1 VGIDSRSLRQAQLE
15 PVAEALERTRWGA
28 LIYDPEWRLLWASEE
43 LIGLL
48 GSEEGAELGLGEH
61 VMAVFALPRWRR
73 AITPESRLSMLEATL
88 DHILYDTPG
97 GKEAVAQHL
106 DEGDEL
112 AILERARPRRP
123 PPVWSYGIDYVSPE
137 GPSVHVHVVTFALR
151 DEAGGS
157 LGNVV
162 VYHSGLP
169 VSLTAQL
176 VRGDRGMFER
186 MANLAAP
193 GRRSVA
199 IMFADLESSGML
211 SRHMPSALYF
221 SLIRRLTDAM
231 DRAIVQRQGIVGKHA
246 GDGVSAF
253 FLAED
258 LGSPA
263 EAIGAA
269 IGAAR
274 EIAGAARAIGDSL
287 SSELPEAEEVRV
299 NIGIHWGSAVYIGQ
313 VATEGR
319 LEVTALGD
327 EVNECARIQ
336 ESASGGALLVSKTAL
351 EQLSDERAEALEVD
365 PEHARYATI
374 AELPE
379 ATEKAQRDAGA
390 IAVARL

>member
-1 VGIDSRSLRQAQLE
+1 VDTDSRSLQEAGLG

-28 LIYDPEWRLLWASEE
+28 LIYDPDWRLVWVSEE
-43 LIGLL
+43 LVGLL
-48 GSEEGAELGLGEH
+48 GSDDEGELGLGEH
-61 VMAVFALPRWRR
+61 VISVFELPRWRR
-73 AITPESRLSMLEATL
+73 TITPESRLRMLTATL
-88 DHILYDTPG
+88 DYILYDTPG
-97 GKEAVAQHL
+97 GKEAIAQHL
-106 DEGDEL
+106 EGEDER

-123 PPVWSYGIDYVSPE
+123 PPAWAYGIDYISPE
-137 GPSVHVHVVTFALR
+137 GPPVHVHTVTFPLR
-151 DEAGGS
+151 DEEGRS
-157 LGNVV
+157 LGTVV

-186 MANLAAP
+186 MARLAEP
-193 GRRSVA
+193 GRRAVA
-199 IMFADLESSGML
+199 ILFADLESSGML

-231 DRAIVQRQGIVGKHA
+231 DRAIVQRSGIVGKHA
-246 GDGVSAF
+246 GDGLSAL

-258 LGSPA
+258 SGSPA
-263 EAIGAA
+263 AAIAAA
-269 IGAAR
+269 IGAGQ
-274 EIAGAARAIGDSL
+274 EIAAAAAAAGDTL
-287 SSELPEAEEVRV
+287 RGEVPDAEPVRV
-299 NIGIHWGSAVYIGQ
+299 NVGVHWGSAVYMGQ

-351 EQLSDERAEALEVD
+351 EQISAEAAEALEVD
-365 PEHARYATI
+365 PRHARYTTI

-379 ATEKAQRDAGA
+379 ASEKARRDAGA
-390 IAVARL
+390 IAVAQL

>member
-1 VGIDSRSLRQAQLE
+1 MDTDSRSLQEAGLG

-28 LIYDPEWRLLWASEE
+28 LIYDPDWRLVWVSEE
-43 LIGLL
+43 LVGLL
-48 GSEEGAELGLGEH
+48 GSDDAEEIGLGEH
-61 VMAVFALPRWRR
+61 VMSVFERPRWRR
-73 AITPESRLSMLEATL
+73 AITPESRLRMLTATL
-88 DHILYDTPG
+88 DYILHDTPG
-97 GKEAVAQHL
+97 GKAQVAQHL
-106 DEGDEL
+106 VGEDERE
-112 AILERARPRRP
+112 ILERARPRRP

-137 GPSVHVHVVTFALR
+137 GPPVHVHTVTFPLR
-151 DEAGGS
+151 DEEGRS

-169 VSLTAQL
+169 VSLTAKL

-186 MANLAAP
+186 MARLVDP
-193 GRRSVA
+193 GRRAVA
-199 IMFADLESSGML
+199 ILFADLESSGML

-231 DRAIVQRQGIVGKHA
+231 DRTIVQQRGIVGKHA
-246 GDGVSAF
+246 GDGLSAF

-263 EAIGAA
+263 AAIGAA
-269 IGAAR
+269 IEAGR
-274 EIAGAARAIGDSL
+274 EIGVAAEAVGDSL
-287 SSELPEAEEVRV
+287 RSEVSGAEPVRV
-299 NIGIHWGSAVYIGQ
+299 NVGVHWGSAVYMGQ

-351 EQLSDERAEALEVD
+351 EQISAEQAEALEVD
-365 PEHARYATI
+365 PRHARYTTV

-379 ATEKAQRDAGA
+379 AGEKARRDAGG

>member
-1 VGIDSRSLRQAQLE
+1 
-15 PVAEALERTRWGA
+15 
-28 LIYDPEWRLLWASEE
+28 
-43 LIGLL
+43 
-48 GSEEGAELGLGEH
+48 
-61 VMAVFALPRWRR
+61 
-73 AITPESRLSMLEATL
+73 MLEATL
-88 DHILYDTPG
+88 DYILHDTPG
-97 GKEAVAQHL
+97 GKEAVAEHL
-106 DEGDEL
+106 EGEDER

-123 PPVWSYGIDYVSPE
+123 PPIWSYGIDYVSPE
-137 GPSVHVHVVTFALR
+137 GPPVHVHVVTFPLR
-151 DEAGGS
+151 DERGRS
-157 LGNVV
+157 IGNVV

-176 VRGDRGMFER
+176 VRGDRDMFER
-186 MANLAAP
+186 MAQLAEP
-193 GRRSVA
+193 GSRSLA

-231 DRAIVQRQGIVGKHA
+231 DRAIVQRQGIVGRHA

-263 EAIGAA
+263 AAIGAA
-269 IGAAR
+269 IEAGR
-274 EIAGAARAIGDSL
+274 EIAVVAEAVGTSL
-287 SSELPEAEEVRV
+287 RSEVPEAEPVRV
-299 NIGIHWGSAVYIGQ
+299 NIGVHWGSAVYIGQ

-336 ESASGGALLVSKTAL
+336 ESASEGALLVSKTAL
-351 EQLSDERAEALEVD
+351 ERVSAEQAEALDVA
-365 PEHARYATI
+365 PEHSHYTTV
-374 AELPE
+374 AELPG
-379 ATEKAQRDAGA
+379 ASEKARRDAGA

>member
-1 VGIDSRSLRQAQLE
+1 
-15 PVAEALERTRWGA
+15 VAEALERTRWGA
-28 LIYDPEWRLLWASEE
+28 LIYDPSWRLLWVSEE
-43 LIGLL
+43 LVGLL
-48 GSEEGAELGLGEH
+48 GSAEGAELGLGEH
-61 VMAVFALPRWRR
+61 VMAVFELPRWRR
-73 AITPESRLSMLEATL
+73 AITPESRLKMLGATL
-88 DHILYDTPG
+88 DYILHDTPG
-97 GKEAVAQHL
+97 GKEKVAQHMHG
-106 DEGDEL
+106 EQER
-112 AILERARPRRP
+112 AILERARSRRP
-123 PPVWSYGIDYVSPE
+123 PPVWSYGIDYASPE
-137 GPSVHVHVVTFALR
+137 GPAVHVHVVTFSLR
-151 DEAGGS
+151 DEAGS
-157 LGNVV
+157 PMGNVV

-186 MANLAAP
+186 MAKLAEP

-253 FLAED
+253 FLGEE

-263 EAIGAA
+263 AAVGAA
-269 IGAAR
+269 IGAGR
-274 EIAGAARAIGDSL
+274 EIAASAKAVGESL
-287 SSELPEAEEVRV
+287 RSELPDSEQVRV
-299 NIGIHWGSAVYIGQ
+299 NIGVHWGSAVYIGQ

-336 ESASGGALLVSKTAL
+336 ESATGGALLVSKTAL
-351 EQLSDERAEALEVD
+351 EQLSGERAEALGAD
-365 PEHARYATI
+365 PERAHYTTI

-379 ATEKAQRDAGA
+379 ASEKARRDAGT